1 VAHVDDPPRLDDS
14 RIIYTTESKNSTDTP
29 SERYAVASDTNSVRR
44 PVYPQ
49 QTHKCADRTGLKSSI
64 FRCSFNV
71 SQVFQRWGNF
81 FLLKLPFLSRYALMW
96 WSSRC
101 RSLYWVP
108 QNSRY
113 SLVGRFWVVIK
124 ISGKN
129 VKKLQSSFL

>member
-71 SQVFQRWGNF
+71 SSVPTMRKFFSPQITFSFQICVNVVEF
-81 FLLKLPFLSRYALMW
+81 K
-96 WSSRC
+96 

-108 QNSRY
+108 QNSQNC
-113 SLVGRFWVVIK
+113 LVGCFSVVIK